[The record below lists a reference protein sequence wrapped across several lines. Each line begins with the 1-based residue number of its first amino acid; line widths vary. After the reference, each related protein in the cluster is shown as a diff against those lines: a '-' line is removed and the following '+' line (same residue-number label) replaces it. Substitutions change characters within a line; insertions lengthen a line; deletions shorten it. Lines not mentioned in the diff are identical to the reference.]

1 MAGAPDHQ
9 RVEDGQQLFAVG
21 GERPVHA
28 PDAPLPAFG
37 LAHDAVRFEIAQGRG
52 EHRPDEP
59 VRGERAQKRA
69 EAGRA
74 VFEGAKS
81 REIVEDPV
89 EYVRA
94 DLEIQEKGVPLLRD
108 CMATVADDPLTYDI
122 LKDYLADEE
131 EDLYWLR
138 GQLELYAKIGLQN
151 YLPTLI

>member
-1 MAGAPDHQ
+1 MDTEKSIKAL
-9 RVEDGQQLFAVG
+9 QLFVTGLTEGALVHRLQGQALKAAGFAKLGDKFLSHYAEEMGWVEKMQERILDLG
-21 GERPVHA
+21 G
-28 PDAPLPAFG
+28 
-37 LAHDAVRFEIAQGRG
+37 
-52 EHRPDEP
+52 
-59 VRGERAQKRA
+59 K
-69 EAGRA
+69 A

-89 EYVRA
+89 EYIKA

-138 GQLELYAKIGLQN
+138 GQLELCAKIGLQN